1 MDQIP
6 IFDGSLADPSISLTC
21 GQFLAI
27 IEDFGGKEN
36 LSEDQMKILCHSKL
50 SKSALAL
57 IQDHPDLTWLEQT
70 QFLLQK
76 FSVKLTVL
84 EKVEVRRNLQQQKD
98 ETIEDFY
105 KRCIQAQYL
114 VSDEVRDIAFDREV
128 LLHFL
133 IGLNPFIR
141 DLVLT
146 KY

>member
-1 MDQIP
+1 MEQIP

-50 SKSALAL
+50 SKFALAL
-57 IQDHPDLTWLEQT
+57 IQDHPDLTWLEQK
-70 QFLLQK
+70 QLLLQK

-84 EKVEVRRNLQQQKD
+84 EKVEVRRNLQQQED

-105 KRCIQAQYL
+105 KRL
-114 VSDEVRDIAFDREV
+114 HSSTVTVSLRC
-128 LLHFL
+128 
-133 IGLNPFIR
+133 
-141 DLVLT
+141 
-146 KY
+146 K